1 MKQTSPA
8 SLEQCALQT
17 GPIHRIDPA
26 LKLLMMLVFECCVI
40 SCPPEQIRLLPA
52 YLAALLIIGA
62 FARISPGLFFRRLAV
77 ALPFA
82 FFTGIWGCF
91 YDHSPAALMGLHITR
106 GSLAFLSIMLRTA
119 LCVGCVLIYAGTT
132 RISMM
137 AAGMRRLHIPQEI
150 VSIFELMWRYL
161 SVLTDEAKNVRTAW
175 LLRNGSAGGVS
186 LKYFGSLL
194 GGILVR
200 SIDRAQQIHT
210 AMICR
215 GYPSASRNASR
226 TQIRPAEYIGAA
238 IFSASCILYRVLA

>member
-1 MKQTSPA
+1 MKQPAPA
-8 SLEQCALQT
+8 SLEQCALQN

-26 LKLLMMLVFECCVI
+26 LKLLMMLAFECCVI
-40 SCPPEQIRLLPA
+40 SCAPEQICLLPV
-52 YLAALLIIGA
+52 YLVALLIIGTI
-62 FARISPGLFFRRLAV
+62 ARISPGLFFRRLAL

-91 YDHSPAALMGLHITR
+91 YDHYPATLMGFTITR
-106 GSLAFLSIMLRTA
+106 GELSFLSILLRTA

-161 SVLTDEAKNVRTAW
+161 SVLTDEARNVRTAW
-175 LLRNGSAGGVS
+175 MLRNGSANGIS

-215 GYPSASRNASR
+215 GYPAASRAASPSK
-226 TQIRPAEYIGAA
+226 IRPAECIGAA
-238 IFSASCILYRVLA
+238 AFTASCILYRVLA